1 MSPPPRQNAGR
12 FGPGP
17 LLWLGSIGFFALLS
31 LVIAGFAVWALVAG
45 PSKHDVLV
53 ERGILMH
60 GEPVHAV
67 ADLSIERDMSEGC
80 VVTPGRAMS
89 WRGAEIVASAPLA
102 GSSITVHGTE
112 VTIHG
117 GGQSVVCR
125 FRDVDGAE
133 HFADEVAREAL
144 RTRPQS

>member
-1 MSPPPRQNAGR
+1 MSPRHTSDRR

-17 LLWLGSIGFFALLS
+17 LLWLGSIGFFALLA
-31 LVIAGFAVWALVAG
+31 LVVAGFAVWALATG
-45 PSKHDVLV
+45 PSKHEVLV

-67 ADLSIERDMSEGC
+67 ADLSPARDMSEGC

-102 GSSITVHGTE
+102 GSSITVHATE

-117 GGQSVVCR
+117 AGQSVVCR

-133 HFADEVAREAL
+133 RFADDVAREAL